1 MLTVA
6 QALEL
11 DVLVGSRCVGGSTGL
26 DREIKWVHNVGVP
39 DAANWLNGG
48 EFVLT
53 TYINLPTTQAEQE
66 DYLRA
71 VAKKGVTALGLAFG
85 RYIPEIPAYLCAVA
99 DEVGLPLIALPYQLM
114 FVDIA
119 RTINIQ
125 ISQREVRQALYIQQE
140 LTRLVM
146 EEDGDLSDLAL
157 TLAKLLDQSVS
168 IENENFEAYA
178 AVNVADVD
186 EARRY
191 TQIQGRTDPRLI
203 QALETRGYLP
213 LIRQTLRPTALPR
226 MPDVGLEMERILAP
240 VVIHG
245 EIYGYLWIIADAHP
259 FSELERMAVESGAT
273 IAALMLLRE
282 EKAQREAASERA
294 EFLSRLLTP
303 KAAEREDQLIDRAAR
318 YDIHLR
324 APYRV
329 VCLEGVRP
337 TVRAISAIERLLAT
351 YRYTA
356 LIGQYEAYIV
366 LLTADQPDA
375 LRIAEALVAAHSAES
390 VQPRVAISSPTRNAV
405 GALRAL
411 GECQDALA
419 VAARLAPS
427 NRLIRTDTLGYL
439 LALWRAGSET
449 LATNPYA
456 ESLRALRDDVGADL
470 FHTLEVYLD
479 LGGSGIHTAET
490 LHIHRSTL
498 NYRLGRITEA
508 IGTDLGDPLQ
518 RMNLMTALKLIRLFD
533 PDPR

>member
-1 MLTVA
+1 
-6 QALEL
+6 
-11 DVLVGSRCVGGSTGL
+11 
-26 DREIKWVHNVGVP
+26 
-39 DAANWLNGG
+39 
-48 EFVLT
+48 
-53 TYINLPTTQAEQE
+53 
-66 DYLRA
+66 
-71 VAKKGVTALGLAFG
+71 LGLAFG